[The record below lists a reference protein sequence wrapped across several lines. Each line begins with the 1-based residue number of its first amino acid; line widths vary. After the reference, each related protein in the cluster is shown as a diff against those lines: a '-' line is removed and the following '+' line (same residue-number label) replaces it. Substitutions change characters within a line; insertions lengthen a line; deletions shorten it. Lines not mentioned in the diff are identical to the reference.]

1 MLQEGQHL
9 FTLLH
14 LLLVDSWEQ
23 RTPANP
29 MSVEEDMFAK
39 AYNVADAGRMTF
51 LFKANLDQAAP
62 VEEGVICMRNLV
74 AIMKY

>member
-1 MLQEGQHL
+1 
-9 FTLLH
+9 LLH
-14 LLLVDSWEQ
+14 MSLPLLYSYSATLIQYTSEK
-23 RTPANP
+23 
-29 MSVEEDMFAK
+29 EMFAK

-51 LFKANLDQAAP
+51 LFKADLDPAAP